1 MMIRIAIFCLI
12 FAGGLLWLLF
22 ILAALS
28 NNNKAER
35 RLKDK

>member
-1 MMIRIAIFCLI
+1 MITRIAIFCLI

-28 NNNKAER
+28 NNNRAEK